1 MDESED
7 STAVTIPVCRDLVE
21 AAEAPMGKLEQLELE

>member
-1 MDESED
+1 VATVAESED

-21 AAEAPMGKLEQLELE
+21 AAEAPMGKLE